1 MDVKELER
9 LEKELKE
16 NSDVIGFTTKLFII
30 DNAQSFDNY
39 NELSQ
44 EQKAKI
50 IDFIYS
56 YWVYNDFIEN
66 TLFDIICLIFNNI
79 EIINKINK
87 MNYKD
92 FEKIINDLI

>member
-1 MDVKELER
+1 MDIKELER
-9 LEKELKE
+9 LEKELKD
-16 NSDVIGFTTKLFII
+16 NNDLIGFTTKLFII

-56 YWVYNDFIEN
+56 YWIYNDFIEN
-66 TLFDIICLIFNNI
+66 TLFDIICLIFDNI
-79 EIINKINK
+79 EIINKIDK

-92 FEKIINDLI
+92 FEKIIDDLI